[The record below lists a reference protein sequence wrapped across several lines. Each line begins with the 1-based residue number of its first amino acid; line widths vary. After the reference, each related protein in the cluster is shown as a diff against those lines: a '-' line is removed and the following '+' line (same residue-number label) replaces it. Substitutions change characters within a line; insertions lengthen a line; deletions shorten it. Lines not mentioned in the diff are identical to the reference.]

1 MEATEEDNHLEEVD
15 CSTNQ
20 AESEDNHI
28 PLAVVVEA
36 STIHLVEVNHNL
48 VEASHIL
55 LGAAHI
61 LMVAYRNY
69 PSAEVVVHNQLEA
82 DRIQLEVD
90 RILLEVDHI
99 LQVASRSH
107 PSQEAVK
114 ADDKDLL
121 EHSNPM
127 QVEDYL

>member
-1 MEATEEDNHLEEVD
+1 MEAAEEDNHLEEVD
-15 CSTNQ
+15 CSTSQ

-36 STIHLVEVNHNL
+36 STIHLVEVNQNL

-82 DRIQLEVD
+82 DRIQLVVN
-90 RILLEVDHI
+90 RILLKVDHI

-107 PSQEAVK
+107 PSQEAVM
-114 ADDKDLL
+114 AIDKDLL
-121 EHSNPM
+121 EHSYPK

>member
-1 MEATEEDNHLEEVD
+1 MEAAEEDNHLEEVD

-69 PSAEVVVHNQLEA
+69 PSAEVIVHNQLEA
-82 DRIQLEVD
+82 DRIQ
-90 RILLEVDHI
+90 LEVDHI

-121 EHSNPM
+121 EHSYPM

>member
-1 MEATEEDNHLEEVD
+1 MSVD
-15 CSTNQ
+15 S
-20 AESEDNHI
+20 HI
-28 PLAVVVEA
+28 PLAAVMEA
-36 STIHLVEVNHNL
+36 STIHLVELDHNL

-61 LMVAYRNY
+61 LMVAYRSY
-69 PSAEVVVHNQLEA
+69 PLAEVVVHSQLEA
-82 DRIQLEVD
+82 NRIQLVVN
-90 RILLEVDHI
+90 RILLEVNHI

-114 ADDKDLL
+114 AVDKDLL
-121 EHSNPM
+121 EHSYPM

>member
-1 MEATEEDNHLEEVD
+1 MEAAKEDNHLEEVD

-36 STIHLVEVNHNL
+36 STIHLVEVDHNL

-69 PSAEVVVHNQLEA
+69 PLAEVVVHNWLEA
-82 DRIQLEVD
+82 D

-114 ADDKDLL
+114 ADDKDLQ
-121 EHSNPM
+121 EHSYPM

>member
-1 MEATEEDNHLEEVD
+1 MEAAEEDNHLEEVD
-15 CSTNQ
+15 CSTSQ

-36 STIHLVEVNHNL
+36 STIHLVEVNQNL
-48 VEASHIL
+48 VEASRIL

-90 RILLEVDHI
+90 RILPEVDHI

-114 ADDKDLL
+114 ADDKDLQ
-121 EHSNPM
+121 EHSYPM

>member
-1 MEATEEDNHLEEVD
+1 MEAAKEDNHLEEVD

-28 PLAVVVEA
+28 PLAVVEA
-36 STIHLVEVNHNL
+36 STIHLVEVDHNL

-55 LGAAHI
+55 LVAAHI

-69 PSAEVVVHNQLEA
+69 PSAEVVVHNQREA
-82 DRIQLEVD
+82 D

-99 LQVASRSH
+99 LQMASRSH

-114 ADDKDLL
+114 AVDKDLQ

>member
-1 MEATEEDNHLEEVD
+1 MEAAEEDNHLEEVD

-36 STIHLVEVNHNL
+36 STIHLVEVNQNL

-69 PSAEVVVHNQLEA
+69 PSAEVIVHNQLEA
-82 DRIQLEVD
+82 DRIQ
-90 RILLEVDHI
+90 LEVDHI

-114 ADDKDLL
+114 ADDKDLQ
-121 EHSNPM
+121 EHSYPM

>member
-28 PLAVVVEA
+28 PLAVVEA
-36 STIHLVEVNHNL
+36 STIHLVEVDHNL

-55 LGAAHI
+55 LVAAHI

-69 PSAEVVVHNQLEA
+69 PSAEVVVHNQREA

-114 ADDKDLL
+114 ADDKDLQ
-121 EHSNPM
+121 EHSYPM